1 MKVKVRL
8 FWSLLFFTFLILT
21 GCQQTD
27 TGGGGQ
33 LNKFFISPFSTAIE
47 GAAHVLGGN
56 YGLAMVFIT
65 ILIRLVLLP
74 FMLQQM
80 KSQKQMGIR
89 MNELK
94 PELIEIQKKI
104 KETTDIKEK
113 QKLQQNIYA
122 LYKQRG
128 VNPLN
133 LGCLPLLLQFPI
145 LMGLYYA
152 IRESQE
158 ISSHTFLWF
167 NLGQPDIWV
176 TLIAGLVYFL
186 QFKVSQKQMTVEQQK
201 QMKLVGLLSPIMII
215 FFSFHAPASLPLYWA
230 VGGLFLALQSYL
242 ISKFSR

>member
-1 MKVKVRL
+1 MKVRL

-21 GCQQTD
+21 GCQHTD
-27 TGGGGQ
+27 SVDGGL
-33 LNKFFISPFSTAIE
+33 LNKLFISPFVIAIE
-47 GAAHVLGGN
+47 GTAHVLGDN
-56 YGLAMVFIT
+56 YGLAIVCIT

-94 PELIEIQKKI
+94 PELLEVQKKI
-104 KETTDIKEK
+104 KETTDKKEK
-113 QKLQQNIYA
+113 QKLQQDIYQ
-122 LYKQRG
+122 LYQQRG

-133 LGCLPLLLQFPI
+133 FGCLPLIIQFPI
-145 LMGLYYA
+145 LMGLYYS
-152 IRESQE
+152 IRDSQE

-167 NLGQPDIWV
+167 NLGQPDLWV

-215 FFSFHAPASLPLYWA
+215 FFSFHAPSSLPLYWA
-230 VGGLFLALQSYL
+230 VGGLFLTLQSYL
-242 ISKFSR
+242 VSRFSR

>member
-1 MKVKVRL
+1 LKVKVRV
-8 FWSLLFFTFLILT
+8 FWSLLVFIFLILT

-27 TGGGGQ
+27 TGGGGL
-33 LNKFFISPFSTAIE
+33 LNKLFISPFVIAIE
-47 GAAHVLGGN
+47 GTAHVLGDN
-56 YGLAMVFIT
+56 YGLAIVVIT

-74 FMLQQM
+74 FMLKQM

-94 PELIEIQKKI
+94 PELLEVQKKLR
-104 KETTDIKEK
+104 ETTNKEEK
-113 QKLQQNIYA
+113 HKLQQNMYE

-133 LGCLPLLLQFPI
+133 LGCLPLLIQFPI

-152 IRESQE
+152 IRDSQE

-167 NLGQPDIWV
+167 NLGQPDLWV

-215 FFSFHAPASLPLYWA
+215 LFSLHAPASLPLYWA
-230 VGGLFLALQSYL
+230 VGGLFLTLQSYL
-242 ISKFSR
+242 VSRFSR